1 MRLKPLAAALTL
13 LVGTSL
19 PLMAVAEAPAKAA
32 KRPAASREQA
42 SSSGEDVMARTVF
55 QTLLGEIA
63 LQRGDV
69 RLGLDAWSDLAQRTR
84 DPKVIARATEV
95 AGLARQYDQALDL
108 AKLWLSIEPESAK
121 ARQMHASLLV
131 LANRLD
137 ELAPQLTRVLEE
149 DPANLAANLLQL
161 NRILGRIPDKKASQR
176 LIDQLTQPYALLPEA
191 HFARAQAALSAGDEF
206 RALNETEKALQLR
219 PDWEMAA
226 VARAQLQARPA
237 PANAI
242 EGLQRFVQQQPGARE
257 ARLML
262 ARLLISER
270 RYDDA
275 RTQYTRL
282 LDDAPTAPDALY
294 PAAML
299 ALQQGDA
306 KQGRALLERLLAT
319 DYPDKHTL
327 HFFLGQLEE
336 ESGQPDAALSHYRQ
350 VGGGEQFIVA
360 RSRAAQLLQQAGRL
374 EEGRALLHSTA
385 ASGNEKVQLL
395 LTEAQLL
402 RNAGQDKEALT
413 LLEAALKRQP
423 DNLELLY
430 DTALLAERTGK
441 PEVLEQRIRHLLHL
455 KPDHPHGL
463 NALGYS
469 LADRGIRLDEAEQLI
484 AKAVRL
490 APEDPF
496 ILDSLGWVFFRQGR
510 HEEALSTL
518 QRAFKMKADPEI
530 AAHLAEVLW
539 TVGRRN
545 EAQRLLSD
553 TLRAHPDNSVLKS
566 TRQKLQP

>member
-108 AKLWLSIEPESAK
+108 AKLWLSVEPESAK

-360 RSRAAQLLQQAGRL
+360 RSRAAQLL
-374 EEGRALLHSTA
+374 
-385 ASGNEKVQLL
+385 
-395 LTEAQLL
+395 